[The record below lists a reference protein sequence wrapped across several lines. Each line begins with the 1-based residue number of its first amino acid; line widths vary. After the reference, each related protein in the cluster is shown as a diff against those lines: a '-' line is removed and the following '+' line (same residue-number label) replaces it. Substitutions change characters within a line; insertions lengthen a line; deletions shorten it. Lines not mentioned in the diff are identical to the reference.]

1 MTKHVDGF
9 KTLGEIIAESPMIRD
24 RLGLPNHNLTHFWS
38 TDGIECLWCG
48 AVRTADQI
56 AEWDRAG
63 GTECM
68 IARRQPIPRRR
79 SKPRRTSVNMHWLPR
94 AQ

>member
-9 KTLGEIIAESPMIRD
+9 KTPGEIIAESPMIRD
-24 RLGLPNHNLTHFWS
+24 RRGLPNHNLTHFWS

-63 GTECM
+63 VNEETL
-68 IARRQPIPRRR
+68 
-79 SKPRRTSVNMHWLPR
+79 KPPKAMKRPLCIRGGSVNDRTPKWSYR
-94 AQ
+94 

>member
-24 RLGLPNHNLTHFWS
+24 RLRLPNHNLTHFWS

-63 GTECM
+63 
-68 IARRQPIPRRR
+68 
-79 SKPRRTSVNMHWLPR
+79 KPKEGCPMFAERLGV
-94 AQ
+94 